1 MYTGQVLDKRDGE
14 RAGSEIV
21 DICLA
26 VSRSAFPLPDV
37 CVPTITF
44 ASARFF
50 VPVSVQPEETYGH
63 LSVRLPGSEET
74 GEIPFRFR
82 YALALTTLLM
92 RQCQPSGVIVV
103 VYRQRRQEERNG
115 GGGGSEVGG
124 AIDVASFDDLPR
136 RRNVAL
142 YTSFDEASFDVVSFD
157 ELSTTGVPMAGF
169 RLLPERQC
177 GLHESVP
184 SVPVALKWSLRT
196 VT

>member
-1 MYTGQVLDKRDGE
+1 ME
-14 RAGSEIV
+14 
-21 DICLA
+21 
-26 VSRSAFPLPDV
+26 
-37 CVPTITF
+37 
-44 ASARFF
+44 
-50 VPVSVQPEETYGH
+50 
-63 LSVRLPGSEET
+63 
-74 GEIPFRFR
+74 
-82 YALALTTLLM
+82 
-92 RQCQPSGVIVV
+92 
-103 VYRQRRQEERNG
+103 
-115 GGGGSEVGG
+115 GGGSEVGG